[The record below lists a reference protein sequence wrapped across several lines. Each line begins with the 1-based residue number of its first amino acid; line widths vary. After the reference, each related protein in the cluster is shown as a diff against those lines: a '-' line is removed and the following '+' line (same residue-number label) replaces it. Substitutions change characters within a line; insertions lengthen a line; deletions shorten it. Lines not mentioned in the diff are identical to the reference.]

1 MTDNKE
7 LSAIESKAGDILE
20 GHNGV
25 YLDKRLYT
33 VLKKDFPGLSR
44 KDFNEVL
51 DSILKKGYSMERG
64 LIRPLTA
71 NEAEKQLKEEHEGGK
86 NVGKG
91 ASERPRLS
99 TKRGIW
105 VG

>member
-1 MTDNKE
+1 MKMADDNE
-7 LSAIESKAGDILE
+7 LSTIEAKAADILKN
-20 GHNGV
+20 HNGV

-33 VLKKDFPGLSR
+33 TLKKEFPKLTR
-44 KDFNEVL
+44 KDFQQVVEQ
-51 DSILKKGYSMERG
+51 ILNKGYSMERG

-71 NEAEKQLKEEHEGGK
+71 KEAEKQIQEHEEGK

-99 TKRGIW
+99 TKRGI
-105 VG
+105 

>member
-1 MTDNKE
+1 MTDNNE
-7 LSAIESKAGDILE
+7 LSKIEAKAGDILK

-44 KDFNEVL
+44 KDFNKVL
-51 DSILKKGYSMERG
+51 DSILKSGYSMERG

-71 NEAEKQLKEEHEGGK
+71 NEIEKQQKEEHESGK
-86 NVGKG
+86 KSGKG

-99 TKRGIW
+99 TKRGI
-105 VG
+105 

>member
-1 MTDNKE
+1 MTDNNE
-7 LSAIESKAGDILE
+7 LSAIESKAGEILK

-33 VLKKDFPGLSR
+33 VLKKGFPGLTR
-44 KDFNEVL
+44 KDFNKVL
-51 DSILKKGYSMERG
+51 DSLLTSGYSMERG

-71 NEAEKQLKEEHEGGK
+71 NEVEKQQKEEHESGK
-86 NVGKG
+86 KAGKG

-99 TKRGIW
+99 TKRGI
-105 VG
+105 